1 MVLCKNDLQALLV
14 ALDLSQQT
22 MRRIQ
27 INYFWALCYNACLVP
42 VAAGVLYPAYH
53 FALAPMLA
61 GMAMALS
68 SVSIVVSSLWL
79 ARYQPPVLFSGNQI
93 PAATGK
99 PWYFSSL
106 FSQISHNVLI
116 YIQSTEVEIKYSILA
131 SILLMLMTFYH
142 N

>member
-1 MVLCKNDLQALLV
+1 MVLCKNDLQALLI

-79 ARYQPPVLFSGNQI
+79 ARYQPPVLFGTEMTAS
-93 PAATGK
+93 AGK
-99 PWYFSSL
+99 ES
-106 FSQISHNVLI
+106 
-116 YIQSTEVEIKYSILA
+116 
-131 SILLMLMTFYH
+131 
-142 N
+142 